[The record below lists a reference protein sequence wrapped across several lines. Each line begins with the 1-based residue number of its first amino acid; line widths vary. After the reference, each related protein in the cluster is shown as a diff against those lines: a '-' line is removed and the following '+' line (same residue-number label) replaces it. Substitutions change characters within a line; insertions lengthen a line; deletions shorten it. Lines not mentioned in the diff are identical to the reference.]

1 MSTIE
6 LELPQ
11 FHRGQV
17 ELEENMARFNVIACG
32 RRWGKT
38 QFQIVRAI
46 KCALDGKYY
55 GWFAPEYKHLMEP
68 FQEIK
73 RLCEPV
79 ITRANTTDKVIE
91 FVTGGRI
98 EFWSCDDEN
107 AGRGRKYHEVG
118 IDEAG
123 FIDNLGSI
131 WRRAIRPTLSD
142 YRGKGNFYG
151 TPMGKNWFFTA
162 WSIGEN
168 PEHPDWAAFR
178 RPTLNN
184 PYIPPEEIDDA
195 RNDPLMD
202 DATFRQE
209 YEAEFVDNDLSYLF
223 LASYFHN
230 RIIEPNECP
239 DLKQWYRGWDTAT
252 SDKQTADETATLKI
266 GFDKNGNA
274 YLRNPISMRLN
285 PAELTSRAEDVAMQ
299 DGFNTLQIIEAHN
312 TGYAIFNQMQR
323 NPLLKSLCKLQEIG
337 AKQGNKRQRALPL
350 ATLAEK
356 GRLYIVK
363 DPGWQDLFECLTAFT
378 GVKGRNERD
387 HLVDAGSTAS
397 IWAKETKSST
407 RELSWK
413 NPLN

>member
-11 FHRGQV
+11 FHKGQV

-73 RLCEPV
+73 QLCAPA

-98 EFWSCDDEN
+98 EFWSCDDKN

-123 FIDNLGSI
+123 FIEDLGSI

-184 PYIPPEEIDDA
+184 PYIPPEEIDEA

-274 YLRNPISMRLN
+274 YLRSPISMRLN

-323 NPLLKSLCKLQEIG
+323 NPLLKSLCKLQEI
-337 AKQGNKRQRALPL
+337 L
-350 ATLAEK
+350 
-356 GRLYIVK
+356 
-363 DPGWQDLFECLTAFT
+363 
-378 GVKGRNERD
+378 ER
-387 HLVDAGSTAS
+387 
-397 IWAKETKSST
+397 
-407 RELSWK
+407 
-413 NPLN
+413 